1 MREFHYE
8 INVPY
13 AHVDQ
18 MRFVY
23 YANYLVYFEMAR
35 SDFLRKLG
43 LPYSLMEERGL
54 MLPVVVAHC
63 DYKHAA
69 RFDDLIE
76 VVSRCM
82 EWRGPRLR
90 IEYEILRRESGGVAV
105 SPEDPTAI
113 VCTGYTEHVCMSTDG
128 KVMRPAEELRVL
140 VEPDGGQGTGRNG
153 TSLRAS
159 SSW

>member
-8 INVPY
+8 IHVPY

-35 SDFLRKLG
+35 SDLLRKAG

-54 MLPVVVAHC
+54 MLPVIAAHC
-63 DYKHAA
+63 EYRNAA
-69 RFDDLIE
+69 RFDDLLDI
-76 VVSRCM
+76 VSRCTA
-82 EWRGPRLR
+82 WRGPRLH
-90 IEYEILRRESGGVAV
+90 IEYEVFRRATAAGPVADD
-105 SPEDPTAI
+105 DPARL

-128 KVMRPAEELRVL
+128 KAMRPAPELKAL
-140 VEPDGGQGTGRNG
+140 VE
-153 TSLRAS
+153 
-159 SSW
+159 

>member
-23 YANYLVYFEMAR
+23 YAHYFVYFEMAR
-35 SDFLRKLG
+35 SEFLREVG
-43 LPYSLMEERGL
+43 LPYSVMEERGL
-54 MLPVVVAHC
+54 MLPVVAAHC
-63 DYKHAA
+63 DYRHAA
-69 RFDDLIE
+69 RFDERLD
-76 VVSRCM
+76 VVSRCT

-90 IEYEILRRESGGVAV
+90 IEYEVLRKVGADGCPVSQDDPAAV
-105 SPEDPTAI
+105 

-128 KVMRPAEELRVL
+128 KILRPVDELQVL
-140 VEPDGGQGTGRNG
+140 VK
-153 TSLRAS
+153 
-159 SSW
+159 